1 VSLRNWL
8 ALSQLDRTRE
18 VAPFVLRLFTGVVL
32 IAMSQDNV
40 LSSARMD
47 EFEKFLQQFGISE
60 PALAA
65 RLSVYAQFSCGILML
80 LGAFTRWAALVMVVN
95 FVVAILG
102 VHTKMPLR
110 TFLEPCA
117 MLATSMALVFMGG
130 GVLSIDRHV
139 FARSTASPK

>member
-1 VSLRNWL
+1 VSLRSWF

-18 VAPFVLRLFTGVVL
+18 VAPFVLRLFTGIVL
-32 IAMSQDNV
+32 VAMSHDNV
-40 LSSARMD
+40 LSPERMD
-47 EFEKFLQQFGISE
+47 EFEKFLAQFDIAS

-65 RLSVYAQFSCGILML
+65 RVSVYAQFSCGILLL

-110 TFLEPCA
+110 TFLEPSA
-117 MLATSMALVFMGG
+117 MLAASMALVFTGG
-130 GVLSIDRHV
+130 GLLSIDRHV